1 MAREGISRIKIELTR
16 LFEQQVERF
25 RKRNISDSSPAERRG
40 YQKRRERVLKIFAAF
55 PAL

>member
-40 YQKRRERVLKIFAAF
+40 YQKRRERVQKIFAAF